1 MTFSSYLT
9 NLIIPFNLCMT
20 LVVIGLVLGLFRLR
34 KTGGALIVAGLL
46 WALAWSLPVTSVWLG
61 GALESRYPHLSPE
74 QSPTADAI
82 VVLGGNTAN
91 GRANWFL
98 PYEKDK
104 AVVRIDIAA
113 QLYLAGRAPK
123 VLLSG
128 GALEGDVSEARGMA
142 HAIRQQGVPETAL
155 ILENSSRTTYENAA
169 MTEDQLKARGIGKI
183 LLVTSALHMPR
194 AMAAFAKQGVV
205 AIAAPAPPQ
214 IVPPTDG
221 SLSLWCPTSA
231 RSTPAAP
238 SSRNTRACSSTGC
251 AAGCGP
257 PRSACGA
264 QGRRCGPAEPAPR
277 GPGRGGCW
285 RGPGLLAWINKIY
298 ECAFAG
304 AGLPAWLWGLLYC
317 AVDFQSDPWHAGWQ
331 AGRRALC
338 AVAGG

>member
-1 MTFSSYLT
+1 M
-9 NLIIPFNLCMT
+9 
-20 LVVIGLVLGLFRLR
+20 
-34 KTGGALIVAGLL
+34 
-46 WALAWSLPVTSVWLG
+46 
-61 GALESRYPHLSPE
+61 
-74 QSPTADAI
+74 
-82 VVLGGNTAN
+82 
-91 GRANWFL
+91 
-98 PYEKDK
+98 
-104 AVVRIDIAA
+104 RIDIAA

-221 SLSLWCPTSA
+221 SLSLWVPDQRTFDASRSIIKEYAGLFVYRLRGWC
-231 RSTPAAP
+231 RSTPKRLRRFPQGAP
-238 SSRNTRACSSTGC
+238 LRTGG
-251 AAGCGP
+251 AG
-257 PRSACGA
+257 SA
-264 QGRRCGPAEPAPR
+264 R
-277 GPGRGGCW
+277 PGRGGCW

>member
-46 WALAWSLPVTSVWLG
+46 WALAWSLPATSVWLG

-221 SLSLWCPTSA
+221 SLSLWVPDQRTFDAS
-231 RSTPAAP
+231 RSIIKEYAGLFVYRLRGWCRSPE
-238 SSRNTRACSSTGC
+238 RC
-251 AAGCGP
+251 AL
-257 PRSACGA
+257 
-264 QGRRCGPAEPAPR
+264 PR
-277 GPGRGGCW
+277 GAAADR
-285 RGPGLLAWINKIY
+285 RSRLRA
-298 ECAFAG
+298 ARV
-304 AGLPAWLWGLLYC
+304 
-317 AVDFQSDPWHAGWQ
+317 AV
-331 AGRRALC
+331 
-338 AVAGG
+338 VAGVDK

>member
-46 WALAWSLPVTSVWLG
+46 WALAWSLPATSVWLG

-169 MTEDQLKARGIGKI
+169 MTEDQLARGIGKI
-183 LLVTSALHMPR
+183 LVTSALHMPR

-205 AIAAPAPPQ
+205 AIAAPAAADRAAHRRLAVAVGARPAHVRRQPLHHQ
-214 IVPPTDG
+214 GIRGPVRLLAARLGVPE
-221 SLSLWCPTSA
+221 
-231 RSTPAAP
+231 R
-238 SSRNTRACSSTGC
+238 C
-251 AAGCGP
+251 AL
-257 PRSACGA
+257 PR
-264 QGRRCGPAEPAPR
+264 GRRCGPAELRAAR
-277 GPGRGGCW
+277 V
-285 RGPGLLAWINKIY
+285 
-298 ECAFAG
+298 
-304 AGLPAWLWGLLYC
+304 
-317 AVDFQSDPWHAGWQ
+317 AV
-331 AGRRALC
+331 
-338 AVAGG
+338 VAGVDK

>member
-1 MTFSSYLT
+1 MGA
-9 NLIIPFNLCMT
+9 
-20 LVVIGLVLGLFRLR
+20 GLVAAGNLGL
-34 KTGGALIVAGLL
+34 AGR
-46 WALAWSLPVTSVWLG
+46 
-61 GALESRYPHLSPE
+61 ALESRYPHLSPE

-98 PYEKDK
+98 PYEKT
-104 AVVRIDIAA
+104 RPWCGSTSPPSSTWPAA
-113 QLYLAGRAPK
+113 RK

-221 SLSLWCPTSA
+221 SLSLWVPDQRTFDAS
-231 RSTPAAP
+231 RSIIK
-238 SSRNTRACSSTGC
+238 
-251 AAGCGP
+251 
-257 PRSACGA
+257 
-264 QGRRCGPAEPAPR
+264 E
-277 GPGRGGCW
+277 
-285 RGPGLLAWINKIY
+285 Y
-298 ECAFAG
+298 
-304 AGLPAWLWGLLYC
+304 AGLFVYWLR
-317 AVDFQSDPWHAGWQ
+317 GW
-331 AGRRALC
+331 
-338 AVAGG
+338 V